1 MKKLILFMM
10 AVLCLSSCGE
20 DANVT
25 VGEQTIDPAPAP
37 NRTTQVYV
45 MGKDVSGTSRAMMRA
60 ASTNT
65 KQAHFFIRIDR
76 RIPGYESCPSTY
88 YWPQTSSG
96 HTLLD
101 AGNTGTVDLDYPY
114 WKYAG
119 GSVGQYVY
127 DSTGKAVTEALAD
140 VPSIESI
147 LNANKNTMYKFD
159 NLDYSKLK
167 VIWYVAK
174 SGESNGWHVDGVL
187 TDVNTKDV
195 TEIPDIKIDEDK
207 NLDNSKKDEPVESLD
222 KGNVEVNIHEQL
234 HKDWDEIKTSIHIR
248 DLVDEVK
255 VEIPIGQENMVP
267 SDDFAI
273 RTYDYE
279 LNKVY
284 IKGSEYELTGTKPIK
299 VQVAHNSDKI
309 VITVSDINHDYI
321 KKLIE
326 AYGDG
331 ITVEVHSYPQYLSK
345 DAIWNKMW
353 NSAANKSNCTVT
365 VKPAAYDSEKIKLS
379 TTRYITVEEE

>member
-140 VPSIESI
+140 VPSIGSI

-273 RTYDYE
+273 RTYDYK

-326 AYGDG
+326 AYADG

>member
-1 MKKLILFMM
+1 M
-10 AVLCLSSCGE
+10 
-20 DANVT
+20 
-25 VGEQTIDPAPAP
+25 
-37 NRTTQVYV
+37 
-45 MGKDVSGTSRAMMRA
+45 
-60 ASTNT
+60 
-65 KQAHFFIRIDR
+65 
-76 RIPGYESCPSTY
+76 
-88 YWPQTSSG
+88 
-96 HTLLD
+96 
-101 AGNTGTVDLDYPY
+101 
-114 WKYAG
+114 
-119 GSVGQYVY
+119 
-127 DSTGKAVTEALAD
+127 
-140 VPSIESI
+140 
-147 LNANKNTMYKFD
+147 
-159 NLDYSKLK
+159 
-167 VIWYVAK
+167 
-174 SGESNGWHVDGVL
+174 
-187 TDVNTKDV
+187 
-195 TEIPDIKIDEDK
+195 
-207 NLDNSKKDEPVESLD
+207 
-222 KGNVEVNIHEQL
+222 
-234 HKDWDEIKTSIHIR
+234 
-248 DLVDEVK
+248 VDEVK

-379 TTRYITVEEE
+379 TTRYITAEEE

>member
-25 VGEQTIDPAPAP
+25 GGEQTIDPAPAP
-37 NRTTQVYV
+37 SRTTQVYV

-76 RIPGYESCPSTY
+76 RIPGYESCPSTN

-96 HTLLD
+96 RSLLD
-101 AGNTGTVDLDYPY
+101 AGNKGTVDLDYPY

-147 LNANKNTMYKFD
+147 LNANKNTKYKFD

-284 IKGSEYELTGTKPIK
+284 IKGSEYELAGSKPIK
-299 VQVAHNSDKI
+299 VQVEHQSDKI
-309 VITVSDINHDYI
+309 VITVSDINHEYI
-321 KKLIE
+321 KKLVE

-331 ITVEVHSYPQYLSK
+331 ITVEVHSYPQLLEK
-345 DAIWNKMW
+345 DAIWNMLW

>member
-25 VGEQTIDPAPAP
+25 GGEQTIDPAPAP
-37 NRTTQVYV
+37 SRTTQVYV

-76 RIPGYESCPSTY
+76 RIPGYESCPSTS

-96 HTLLD
+96 RSLLD

-147 LNANKNTMYKFD
+147 LNANKNTKYKFD

-284 IKGSEYELTGTKPIK
+284 IKGSEYELAGSKPVK
-299 VQVAHNSDKI
+299 VQVEHQSDKI
-309 VITVSDINHDYI
+309 VITVSDINHEYI
-321 KKLIE
+321 KKLVE

-331 ITVEVHSYPQYLSK
+331 ITVEVHSYPQLLEK
-345 DAIWNKMW
+345 DAIWNMLW
-353 NSAANKSNCTVT
+353 NSAANKSNCKVT

-379 TTRYITVEEE
+379 TTRYITEEEE

>member
-1 MKKLILFMM
+1 MKKLILLMM
-10 AVLCLSSCGE
+10 TVLCLASCGE

-25 VGEQTIDPAPAP
+25 GGEQTTDPTPTP
-37 NRTTQVYV
+37 SRTTQVYV

-76 RIPGYESCPSTY
+76 RIPGYESCPSTN
-88 YWPQTSSG
+88 YWPQTSLGYSFLGTGNSG
-96 HTLLD
+96 S
-101 AGNTGTVDLDYPY
+101 VDLDYPY

-127 DSTGKAVTEALAD
+127 DSTGKAVAEALAST
-140 VPSIESI
+140 PSIEQI
-147 LNANKNTMYKFD
+147 LASNQNKKYKFD

-255 VEIPIGQENMVP
+255 VEIPIGQDNMVP

-284 IKGSEYELTGTKPIK
+284 IKGSEYELAGSKPIK
-299 VQVAHNSDKI
+299 VQVAHQSDKI

-353 NSAANKSNCTVT
+353 NSAANKSNCTVM

>member
-147 LNANKNTMYKFD
+147 LNANKNTMYKFN

-365 VKPAAYDSEKIKLS
+365 VKPAAYDSENIKLS

>member
-25 VGEQTIDPAPAP
+25 GGEQTIDPAPAP
-37 NRTTQVYV
+37 SRTTQVYV
-45 MGKDVSGTSRAMMRA
+45 MGKDVSGTSRAMMRV

-76 RIPGYESCPSTY
+76 RIPGYESCPSTN

-96 HTLLD
+96 RSLLD

-147 LNANKNTMYKFD
+147 LNANKNTKYKFD

-255 VEIPIGQENMVP
+255 VEIPIGQDNMVP

-284 IKGSEYELTGTKPIK
+284 IKGSEYELAGAKPIK
-299 VQVAHNSDKI
+299 VQVEHQSDKI
-309 VITVSDINHDYI
+309 VITVSDINHEYI
-321 KKLIE
+321 KKLVE

-331 ITVEVHSYPQYLSK
+331 ITVEVHSYPQLLEK
-345 DAIWNKMW
+345 DAIWNMLW
-353 NSAANKSNCTVT
+353 NSAANKSNCKVT

-379 TTRYITVEEE
+379 TTRYITEEEE

>member
-25 VGEQTIDPAPAP
+25 GGEQTIDPAPAP

-76 RIPGYESCPSTY
+76 RIPGYESCPSTN

-96 HTLLD
+96 RSLLD

-147 LNANKNTMYKFD
+147 LNANKNTKYKFD

-255 VEIPIGQENMVP
+255 VEIPIGQDNMVP

-284 IKGSEYELTGTKPIK
+284 IKGSEYELAGSKPIK
-299 VQVAHNSDKI
+299 VQVEHQSDKI
-309 VITVSDINHDYI
+309 VITVSDINHEYI
-321 KKLIE
+321 KKLVE

-331 ITVEVHSYPQYLSK
+331 ITVEVHSYPQLLEK
-345 DAIWNKMW
+345 DAIWNMLW
-353 NSAANKSNCTVT
+353 NSAANKSNCKVT

-379 TTRYITVEEE
+379 TTRYITEEEE

>member
-25 VGEQTIDPAPAP
+25 GGEQTIDPAPAP
-37 NRTTQVYV
+37 SRTTQVYV

-76 RIPGYESCPSTY
+76 RIPGYESCPSTS

-96 HTLLD
+96 RSLLD

-147 LNANKNTMYKFD
+147 LNANKNTKYKFD

-207 NLDNSKKDEPVESLD
+207 KLDNSKKDEPVESLD

-284 IKGSEYELTGTKPIK
+284 IKGSEYELAGSKPVK
-299 VQVAHNSDKI
+299 VQVEHQSDKI
-309 VITVSDINHDYI
+309 VITVSDINHEYI
-321 KKLIE
+321 KKLVE

-331 ITVEVHSYPQYLSK
+331 ITVEVHSYPQLLEK
-345 DAIWNKMW
+345 DAIWNMLW
-353 NSAANKSNCTVT
+353 NSAANKSNCKVT

-379 TTRYITVEEE
+379 TTRYITEEEE

>member
-25 VGEQTIDPAPAP
+25 GGEQTIDPAPAP

-101 AGNTGTVDLDYPY
+101 AGNKGTVDLDYPY

-284 IKGSEYELTGTKPIK
+284 IKG
-299 VQVAHNSDKI
+299 
-309 VITVSDINHDYI
+309 
-321 KKLIE
+321 
-326 AYGDG
+326 
-331 ITVEVHSYPQYLSK
+331 
-345 DAIWNKMW
+345 
-353 NSAANKSNCTVT
+353 
-365 VKPAAYDSEKIKLS
+365 
-379 TTRYITVEEE
+379 

>member
-25 VGEQTIDPAPAP
+25 GGEQTIDPAPAP
-37 NRTTQVYV
+37 SRTTQVYV
-45 MGKDVSGTSRAMMRA
+45 MGKDVSGTSRAMMRT

-76 RIPGYESCPSTY
+76 RIPGYESCPSTN

-96 HTLLD
+96 HSLLD

-147 LNANKNTMYKFD
+147 LNANKNTKYKFN

-255 VEIPIGQENMVP
+255 VEIPIGQDNMVP

-284 IKGSEYELTGTKPIK
+284 IKGSEYELAGSKPIK
-299 VQVAHNSDKI
+299 VQVAHQSDKI

-331 ITVEVHSYPQYLSK
+331 ITVEVHSYPQYLEKDVIWSK
-345 DAIWNKMW
+345 LWD
-353 NSAANKSNCTVT
+353 SVANKSNCKVM
-365 VKPAAYDSEKIKLS
+365 VKPSAYDSEKIKLS
-379 TTRYITVEEE
+379 TTRYITAEEE

>member
-1 MKKLILFMM
+1 MKKLFLLLMTVF
-10 AVLCLSSCGE
+10 CLASCGE
-20 DANVT
+20 DANVS
-25 VGEQTIDPAPAP
+25 GGDQGIDPVQPSS
-37 NRTTQVYV
+37 RTTQVYV

-60 ASTNT
+60 ASINT

-76 RIPGYESCPSTY
+76 RIPGYESCPSTS

-96 HTLLD
+96 RSLLD

-147 LNANKNTMYKFD
+147 LNANKNTKYKFD

-187 TDVNTKDV
+187 TDVDTKDV

-207 NLDNSKKDEPVESLD
+207 KLENSKKDEPVESLD

-284 IKGSEYELTGTKPIK
+284 IKGSEYELTGAKPIK
-299 VQVAHNSDKI
+299 VLVAHESDKI

-353 NSAANKSNCTVT
+353 NSAANKSNCTVM
-365 VKPAAYDSEKIKLS
+365 VKPSAYDSEKIKLS
-379 TTRYITVEEE
+379 TTRYVTDEE

>member
-25 VGEQTIDPAPAP
+25 GGDQATDPTPTP
-37 NRTTQVYV
+37 SRTTQVYV

-76 RIPGYESCPSTY
+76 RIPGYESCPSTS

-96 HTLLD
+96 RSLLD

-147 LNANKNTMYKFD
+147 LNANKNTKYKFD

-207 NLDNSKKDEPVESLD
+207 KLDNSKKDEPVESLD

-284 IKGSEYELTGTKPIK
+284 IKGSEYELAGSKPVK
-299 VQVAHNSDKI
+299 VQVEHQSDKI
-309 VITVSDINHDYI
+309 VITVSDINHEYI
-321 KKLIE
+321 KKLVE

-331 ITVEVHSYPQYLSK
+331 ITVEVHSYPQLLEK
-345 DAIWNKMW
+345 DAIWNMLW
-353 NSAANKSNCTVT
+353 NSAANKSNCKVT

-379 TTRYITVEEE
+379 TTRYITEEEE

>member
-379 TTRYITVEEE
+379 TTRYITAEEE

>member
-25 VGEQTIDPAPAP
+25 GGEQTIDPAPAP
-37 NRTTQVYV
+37 SRTTQVYV

-76 RIPGYESCPSTY
+76 RIPGYESCPSTN

-96 HTLLD
+96 RSLLD
-101 AGNTGTVDLDYPY
+101 AGNKGTVDLDYPY

-147 LNANKNTMYKFD
+147 LNANKNTKYKFD

-284 IKGSEYELTGTKPIK
+284 IKGSEYELAGSKPIK
-299 VQVAHNSDKI
+299 VQVEHQSDKI
-309 VITVSDINHDYI
+309 VITVSDINHEYI
-321 KKLIE
+321 KKLVE

-331 ITVEVHSYPQYLSK
+331 ITVEVHSYPQLLEK
-345 DAIWNKMW
+345 DAIWNMLW
-353 NSAANKSNCTVT
+353 NSAANKSNCKVT

-379 TTRYITVEEE
+379 TTRYITEEEE

>member
-20 DANVT
+20 DANVS
-25 VGEQTIDPAPAP
+25 GGDQAIDPVQPSS
-37 NRTTQVYV
+37 RTTQVYI

-65 KQAHFFIRIDR
+65 KQAHFFIRIDK
-76 RIPGYESCPSTY
+76 RIPGYESCPSTN
-88 YWPQTSSG
+88 YWPQTSLGNS
-96 HTLLD
+96 LLD

-147 LNANKNTMYKFD
+147 LNANKNPKYKFD

-207 NLDNSKKDEPVESLD
+207 KLDNSKKDEPVESLD

-255 VEIPIGQENMVP
+255 VEIPIGQDNMVP

-284 IKGSEYELTGTKPIK
+284 IKGSEYELTGAKPIK

-353 NSAANKSNCTVT
+353 NSAANKSNCTVM

-379 TTRYITVEEE
+379 TTRYITAEEE

>member
-147 LNANKNTMYKFD
+147 LNANKNTMYKFN

-379 TTRYITVEEE
+379 TTRYITAEEE

>member
-25 VGEQTIDPAPAP
+25 GGEQTIDPAPAP
-37 NRTTQVYV
+37 SRTTQVYV

-76 RIPGYESCPSTY
+76 RIPGYESCPSTN

-96 HTLLD
+96 RSLLD

-147 LNANKNTMYKFD
+147 LNANKNTKYKFD

-255 VEIPIGQENMVP
+255 VEIPIGQDNMVP

-284 IKGSEYELTGTKPIK
+284 IKGSEYELAGSKPIK
-299 VQVAHNSDKI
+299 VQVEHQSDKI
-309 VITVSDINHDYI
+309 VITVSDINHEYI
-321 KKLIE
+321 KKLVE

-331 ITVEVHSYPQYLSK
+331 ITVEVHSYPQYLEK
-345 DAIWNKMW
+345 DAIWSKLW
-353 NSAANKSNCTVT
+353 DSVANKSNCKVT

-379 TTRYITVEEE
+379 TTRYITTEEE

>member
-20 DANVT
+20 DANVSGGDQAIGP
-25 VGEQTIDPAPAP
+25 VQPSS
-37 NRTTQVYV
+37 RTTQVYV

-76 RIPGYESCPSTY
+76 RIPGYESCPSTS
-88 YWPQTSSG
+88 YWPQTSLGYSFLGTGNSG
-96 HTLLD
+96 S
-101 AGNTGTVDLDYPY
+101 VDLDYPY

-127 DSTGKAVTEALAD
+127 DSTGKAVAEALAST
-140 VPSIESI
+140 PSIEQI
-147 LNANKNTMYKFD
+147 LASNQNKKYKFN

-207 NLDNSKKDEPVESLD
+207 KLDNSKKDEPVESLD

-255 VEIPIGQENMVP
+255 VEIPIGQDNMVP

-284 IKGSEYELTGTKPIK
+284 IKGSEYELAGSKPIK
-299 VQVAHNSDKI
+299 VQVAHQSDKI
-309 VITVSDINHDYI
+309 VITVSDINHEYI
-321 KKLIE
+321 KKLVE

-353 NSAANKSNCTVT
+353 NSAANKSNCKVT
-365 VKPAAYDSEKIKLS
+365 VKPSAYDSEKIKLS
-379 TTRYITVEEE
+379 TTRYITTEEE

>member
-88 YWPQTSSG
+88 YWPQTSLG
-96 HTLLD
+96 NTLLD

-147 LNANKNTMYKFD
+147 LNANKNTKYKFD

-326 AYGDG
+326 AYSDG

-353 NSAANKSNCTVT
+353 YSAANKSNCTVT

-379 TTRYITVEEE
+379 TTRYITAEEE

>member
-25 VGEQTIDPAPAP
+25 GGEQTIDPAPAP

-88 YWPQTSSG
+88 YLPQTSSG

-187 TDVNTKDV
+187 TDVDTKDV

-365 VKPAAYDSEKIKLS
+365 VKPAAYDGEKIKLS
-379 TTRYITVEEE
+379 TTRYITAEEE

>member
-25 VGEQTIDPAPAP
+25 GGDQATDPTPTP
-37 NRTTQVYV
+37 SRTTQVYV

-76 RIPGYESCPSTY
+76 RIPGYESCPSTN

-96 HTLLD
+96 RSLLD

-147 LNANKNTMYKFD
+147 LNANKNTKYKFD

-207 NLDNSKKDEPVESLD
+207 KLDNSKKDEPVESLD

-284 IKGSEYELTGTKPIK
+284 IKGSEYELAGSKPIK
-299 VQVAHNSDKI
+299 VQVEHNSDKI

-331 ITVEVHSYPQYLSK
+331 ITVEVHSYPQLLEK
-345 DAIWNKMW
+345 DAIWNMLW

>member
-25 VGEQTIDPAPAP
+25 GGEQTIDPAPAP

-147 LNANKNTMYKFD
+147 LNANKNTMYKFN

-365 VKPAAYDSEKIKLS
+365 VKPAAYDSENIKLS